1 MRALDRSHGA
11 LTSRANGIVPG
22 RTEELRDTVLRLL
35 AEQQKLATT
44 LAAREAEIVRL
55 KAEIRL
61 ARDHGSY

>member
-11 LTSRANGIVPG
+11 LTSRANATVPG
-22 RTEELRDTVLRLL
+22 RTEELRDTVVRLL
-35 AEQQKLATT
+35 AEQQKLAAA
-44 LAAREAEIVRL
+44 LAARDAEIARL